1 MYIIHTYFKISVV
14 ADKPSGRADAKG
26 PSPSVHEGRGGG
38 RGGGRG
44 AGESSRGRVRSWM
57 TNQMK

>member
-38 RGGGRG
+38 GGG
-44 AGESSRGRVRSWM
+44 GEVPGRVQEAGSGPG
-57 TNQMK
+57 